1 MSKTSYEK
9 VIQMNKRI
17 PSLFSRKIKCF
28 YCGSGFKLKKER
40 SVNRYICSSYDNKG
54 ECIRIPIQ
62 EDFLVELIQKRLNR
76 EVNRQLVEDYVELIL
91 VEETNLVEIFI
102 KDQESILL
110 SRTHL
115 RF

>member
-1 MSKTSYEK
+1 
-9 VIQMNKRI
+9 MNKRM
-17 PSLFSRKIKCF
+17 PSLFNKKIKCF
-28 YCGSGFKLKKER
+28 HCGSGFKLKKER
-40 SVNRYICSSYDNKG
+40 SVNRYICSAYDNKG

-62 EDFLVELIQKRLNR
+62 EDFLIELIHKRLNM
-76 EVNRQLVEDYVELIL
+76 EVDRQLVEEYVELIL
-91 VEETNLVEIFI
+91 VEETNLAEIFI

>member
-1 MSKTSYEK
+1 
-9 VIQMNKRI
+9 MNKRM
-17 PSLFSRKIKCF
+17 PSLFNGKIKCAR
-28 YCGSGFKLKKER
+28 CNGAFKKKNER
-40 SVNRYICSSYDNKG
+40 GTVRYICSNYDNYSK
-54 ECIRIPIQ
+54 CIRIPIQ

-76 EVNRQLVEDYVELIL
+76 EVDRQLVEDYVELIL